1 MYSGLKLKLSS
12 IMVGRSKWDETE
24 GPIPPVKK
32 QKGMNA
38 CLLMVSS
45 FSLFY
50 SALDPLT
57 MEWSYPQLR
66 WNSTLINVKLIFHR
80 HAEKFSLQV
89 LESMSLTI
97 IGAMHPKD

>member
-38 CLLMVSS
+38 CLLIVSS
-45 FSLFY
+45 FSLFLFSPGSPDY
-50 SALDPLT
+50 GMVPPT
-57 MEWSYPQLR
+57 IKMEPYF
-66 WNSTLINVKLIFHR
+66 N
-80 HAEKFSLQV
+80 
-89 LESMSLTI
+89 
-97 IGAMHPKD
+97 